1 MQGFR
6 DVRCSS
12 YSGEMRRGHVA
23 LLFIAGV
30 LAVAAVA
37 GAGCGGDDDASEG
50 EREQAIAQAQEA
62 YDQAKS
68 AGTNLADG
76 PCIAESLT
84 DLPDW
89 VADIAHEPREDIDDE
104 AANQCQRYRE
114 GEAGHFVE
122 LSPAGEL
129 IRAE

>member
-37 GAGCGGDDDASEG
+37 GAGCGGDDDASES
-50 EREQAIAQAQEA
+50 EREQAIAQAQEV
-62 YDQAKS
+62 YDQARTS
-68 AGTNLADG
+68 GTNLVDG

-89 VADIAHEPREDIDDE
+89 VVDIAHDPREDVDDDP
-104 AANQCQRYRE
+104 ANQCRRYRD
-114 GEAGHFVE
+114 GEASHFVE
-122 LSPAGEL
+122 LTPEGEL